1 MTPLILEPEALAK
14 LMQQEDLLLIDLSSP
29 QTYEQAHLANAIQV
43 LPRELVS
50 GTKPAVGKL
59 PGIDQLNALFSRI
72 GYRADQHIVAYD
84 DEGGGW
90 AGRFIW
96 TLDVIGHKRS
106 SYLNGGIHAWLAAK
120 LPTTTELPNI
130 STSSVNVSING
141 KFIASK
147 ADVLHSLDDPNAII
161 WDARTPEEHI
171 GTKVV
176 AARGGRIPG
185 AVNLEWTEAMD
196 RDNQLRIRPDIAELL
211 DSRGI
216 SAEKEIITHCQTHHR
231 SGFTYLVGK
240 SLGYKIRA
248 YDGSWSEW
256 GNDPDTPIE
265 AG

>member
-1 MTPLILEPEALAK
+1 MSE
-14 LMQQEDLLLIDLSSP
+14 EDLLLVDLSSP
-29 QTYEQAHLANAIQV
+29 QTFEQAHLANAIQV
-43 LPRELVS
+43 LPRELIS
-50 GTKPAVGKL
+50 GTRPAVGKL

-72 GYRADQHIVAYD
+72 GYRPDQHIVAYD

-96 TLDVIGHKRS
+96 TLDVIGHKKT

-120 LPTTTELPNI
+120 LPTTTELPKI
-130 STSSVNVSING
+130 SPSSVNVSING

-147 ADVLHSLDDPNAII
+147 ADVLHSLDNPNAVI
-161 WDARTPEEHI
+161 WDARTPEEHT
-171 GTKVV
+171 GAKVV

-185 AVNLEWTEAMD
+185 AVNLEWTEVMD
-196 RDNQLRIRPDIAELL
+196 RDHQLRIHPDVVELL

-240 SLGYKIRA
+240 SLGYKIQA